1 MLTISKFFKQDI
13 VNTNQTLKPVIL
25 ITNPNTDEILF
36 TLTLDKDELLDIN
49 GNSLTT
55 INCISRVSNVKIA
68 NDYDSKRLK
77 INRLRCTIYNYYDV
91 KTKITEYINGAIIS
105 KNMYLFYK
113 SPTTNVINIT
123 DDIGDYDCALVYR
136 GEISRLDFNDDT
148 LNISAEDR
156 TQIKISNKTVPYMSI
171 DKLSTEIQNNIL
183 PEYKEEDAVVPM
195 TFGAV
200 DKAPVMPY
208 LDNNNDRIMNILLDV
223 FPTSSHY
230 KTARIP
236 SLFHSGT
243 VYNYQNDYY
252 LYIKKSDDYI
262 ILDHS
267 QYSVPYQNQLYS
279 QIKLS
284 SISSFNNNYIL
295 PELQPE
301 SENAIFKLWDMKG
314 FYQRQVDSI
323 YASDGSILDVPNLQ
337 LEDISGTEFENEE
350 AIYNNKNYPKVWYRA
365 SDTLISQGNQF
376 DTGTAYYSEDTTRGA
391 GRWIIL
397 KLEEGIDNSLLNIT
411 INGDWAGNTFLACNY
426 ILSQSAISHQ
436 QPDTNNLTL
445 PSGADR
451 TGFFVAPIASEIW
464 GDIMPDAQQ
473 TMTGQS
479 GRQALAN
486 IIMCRNEAELE
497 TALNLNESQLQSL
510 NTPTTNFY
518 KNAPIFCLKEET
530 DCKENKYWNISGD
543 IAGENPEWKRINGLY
558 YGDIGSPTNQ
568 VTESSAAHKTIA
580 VFEYFP
586 PYWKNNYSYQQQL
599 KMDNIGLVHSVK
611 VDNISEEKMFASIV
625 GRKNNLFTEQLDE
638 QAYLDSLEDLD
649 TDVDIPLDYL
659 INGPDGNLPDF
670 DALLDSFYNTVSSTF
685 NTILPYNDANGNR
698 LYYYN
703 KNVID
708 DFLYTENW
716 ETLLSGGFQQML
728 AIDDSPIFNN
738 YSFFKNFIWK
748 AFLLPCRLLQHMN
761 ALESAVKEGWDS
773 DGYESFYQELQ
784 TNAPKQMLNFSQL
797 FVIESWV
804 KSIAKNMLE
813 YIYQTDIY
821 YDEEYNLTCWWVNN
835 LGYTFD
841 GWAIYDS
848 RDTNIYMTDTI
859 KNARQYNWAS
869 FGPMTTFDQWIDNF
883 YVYMDDLFQAIHTG
897 LCTEYQYRINRNE
910 WVDGTGW
917 PVWIDSYNAN
927 LEEFAESNSWIL
939 GLGAL
944 DQDNSDLE
952 SIKNDIKAL
961 ALQNLNTDS
970 NTEGFVTDGVI
981 EKPCDIVM
989 NILTNEMEYAKY
1001 DSSQLSGSNIIVPDY
1016 SEYDMDSLLLS
1027 REIHSNWKMGFS
1039 LNKKKDGKKLI
1050 EEILKE
1056 SKSYPR
1062 FNSAGKFGFINIKD
1076 SYTRDDIDKVID
1088 INNILRYRFKETKR
1102 EDVMTSAKMFYRYDY
1117 GHKKYRMDLHKSIND
1132 YLPEYMATGYENYH
1146 LDIIDGHKDIKLKY
1160 HTDTPTVNM
1169 FMEHTLLNNCNTH
1182 NIVELTLPLSYM
1194 DLTVNDIIHIPL
1206 INNEKIF
1213 DIDYSVVDFKNS
1225 QPVYPLWLIMET
1237 NISSDSIKIKAY
1249 QLHYLG
1255 TDGNHGFYFEGEE
1268 PAIVGNMQEFN
1279 STYVFT
1285 NGEPIPNWN
1294 YNPDATEDNGIEIP
1308 YFDMTGDGVIDW
1320 YDENEVYAG
1329 EYTDT
1334 ELEKL
1339 KYNADGSLNSEISW
1353 ETAMPEIEEIIEHNE

>member
-804 KSIAKNMLE
+804 KSIAKNML
-813 YIYQTDIY
+813 
-821 YDEEYNLTCWWVNN
+821 
-835 LGYTFD
+835 
-841 GWAIYDS
+841 
-848 RDTNIYMTDTI
+848 
-859 KNARQYNWAS
+859 
-869 FGPMTTFDQWIDNF
+869 
-883 YVYMDDLFQAIHTG
+883 
-897 LCTEYQYRINRNE
+897 
-910 WVDGTGW
+910 
-917 PVWIDSYNAN
+917 
-927 LEEFAESNSWIL
+927 
-939 GLGAL
+939 
-944 DQDNSDLE
+944 
-952 SIKNDIKAL
+952 
-961 ALQNLNTDS
+961 
-970 NTEGFVTDGVI
+970 
-981 EKPCDIVM
+981 
-989 NILTNEMEYAKY
+989 
-1001 DSSQLSGSNIIVPDY
+1001 
-1016 SEYDMDSLLLS
+1016 
-1027 REIHSNWKMGFS
+1027 
-1039 LNKKKDGKKLI
+1039 
-1050 EEILKE
+1050 
-1056 SKSYPR
+1056 
-1062 FNSAGKFGFINIKD
+1062 
-1076 SYTRDDIDKVID
+1076 
-1088 INNILRYRFKETKR
+1088 
-1102 EDVMTSAKMFYRYDY
+1102 
-1117 GHKKYRMDLHKSIND
+1117 
-1132 YLPEYMATGYENYH
+1132 
-1146 LDIIDGHKDIKLKY
+1146 
-1160 HTDTPTVNM
+1160 
-1169 FMEHTLLNNCNTH
+1169 
-1182 NIVELTLPLSYM
+1182 
-1194 DLTVNDIIHIPL
+1194 
-1206 INNEKIF
+1206 
-1213 DIDYSVVDFKNS
+1213 
-1225 QPVYPLWLIMET
+1225 
-1237 NISSDSIKIKAY
+1237 
-1249 QLHYLG
+1249 
-1255 TDGNHGFYFEGEE
+1255 
-1268 PAIVGNMQEFN
+1268 
-1279 STYVFT
+1279 
-1285 NGEPIPNWN
+1285 
-1294 YNPDATEDNGIEIP
+1294 
-1308 YFDMTGDGVIDW
+1308 
-1320 YDENEVYAG
+1320 
-1329 EYTDT
+1329 
-1334 ELEKL
+1334 
-1339 KYNADGSLNSEISW
+1339 
-1353 ETAMPEIEEIIEHNE
+1353 